1 MILGSFSR
9 TVFTEVMAV
18 VRIESMKYGSCLML
32 TKYFFN
38 VKINIGPF
46 SIRTIRLHFNKKLF
60 KTTFVLIKGCWHIII
75 FIFNKWQN

>member
-32 TKYFFN
+32 TKYF
-38 VKINIGPF
+38 
-46 SIRTIRLHFNKKLF
+46 STSKL
-60 KTTFVLIKGCWHIII
+60 TSDHPVSEP
-75 FIFNKWQN
+75 